1 MGANPAGACKFSYL
15 VFLVCGGYM
24 YIIADL
30 WENYH
35 HKSLNCLVQYFDQL
49 ICLTFTSH
57 IAVLLQEVTG

>member
-1 MGANPAGACKFSYL
+1 
-15 VFLVCGGYM
+15 M